1 MIIERRAY
9 RWLAS
14 PIRSIVHGRQI
25 PESLVPKE
33 CEHPRPSQL
42 SKKNKTIASEET
54 GASASFRKE
63 GISEMSRIRSCHRY
77 FLIRGAPALCAGV
90 EAKRDCLNSPTSQTL
105 MDGQRRP
112 QFLMLAVY

>member
-42 SKKNKTIASEET
+42 SKKNKTIASQET

-63 GISEMSRIRSCHRY
+63 GIPEMSRNRSCHRY
-77 FLIRGAPALCAGV
+77 FPDTREPSSVRRWSGSKARRSQQPKLVRRLWMDRGVP
-90 EAKRDCLNSPTSQTL
+90 NS
-105 MDGQRRP
+105 
-112 QFLMLAVY
+112 